1 MPETRDGWKKGRNN
15 NKYSMV
21 LVRTMIVGRTIFT
34 EPERTGKMTRGEG
47 NDPEFDSEDA
57 ETDGKMIPSDNA

>member
-1 MPETRDGWKKGRNN
+1 
-15 NKYSMV
+15 
-21 LVRTMIVGRTIFT
+21 MIVGRTIFT